1 MTILTPAAKEKEVN
15 YTPEM
20 VQVLKDNAPLNYEKA
35 KVLAVT
41 LNRNYRSIIAK
52 AKREKIEYIAKEPAI
67 KKGRDVPTK
76 AQMVKTIEAAL
87 DSKLLGLEKAPVLAL
102 TNIIAAIAEFAKADD
117 TEESE
122 TVVSES

>member
-1 MTILTPAAKEKEVN
+1 MKNVNTEAKTTEVN

-35 KVLAVT
+35 QELSKT
-41 LNRNYRSIIAK
+41 LNRNARSIIAK
-52 AKREKIEYIAKEPAI
+52 AKREGIEYIAKEAPV

-76 AQMVKTIEAAL
+76 KEMVVTIEAAL

-102 TNIIAAIAEFAKADD
+102 QNIIAAIAAMASQEP
-117 TEESE
+117 EQSE